1 MASHILLNSMV
12 MGKRYKL
19 EWLCTKPLTI
29 LGFDANLF
37 GNYDS
42 IKVATLPYNSK
53 IPFLNSLLGLERTH
67 KIEFFWI
74 IRIEISW

>member
-1 MASHILLNSMV
+1 MLMRNVFDCFAMNDFAQ
-12 MGKRYKL
+12 
-19 EWLCTKPLTI
+19 KPLTI

-37 GNYDS
+37 GKYDS

-67 KIEFFWI
+67 TIEFF
-74 IRIEISW
+74 